1 MVLPLFWYFQNIAG
15 VTGKEITNK
24 NVIKSKPWN
33 LGNFTPFRRFAYFL
47 SRQTLTHFRFPP
59 VIFI

>member
-1 MVLPLFWYFQNIAG
+1 MVLPLFWYFQNIAS

-24 NVIKSKPWN
+24 NINLLKPGN

-47 SRQTLTHFRFPP
+47 GRQTLTHFWFPP